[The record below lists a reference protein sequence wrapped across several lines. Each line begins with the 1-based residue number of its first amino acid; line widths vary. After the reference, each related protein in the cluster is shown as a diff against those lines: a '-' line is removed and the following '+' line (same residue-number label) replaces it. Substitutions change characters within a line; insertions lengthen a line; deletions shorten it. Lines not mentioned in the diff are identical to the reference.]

1 MKRPDL
7 SNHNIVCNG
16 PKVTRF
22 PEISPATG
30 AKLTLAGE
38 LDQKWLVLSVSVETG
53 RYPNH
58 HGRLVL
64 SEFAVFPL
72 SNNGLVD
79 QCLAVEHLDVRAEC
93 FSRELVRLKRR
104 ARLQTATR

>member
-1 MKRPDL
+1 MPR
-7 SNHNIVCNG
+7 N
-16 PKVTRF
+16 
-22 PEISPATG
+22 G

-93 FSRELVRLKRR
+93 FSGELVRLKRR